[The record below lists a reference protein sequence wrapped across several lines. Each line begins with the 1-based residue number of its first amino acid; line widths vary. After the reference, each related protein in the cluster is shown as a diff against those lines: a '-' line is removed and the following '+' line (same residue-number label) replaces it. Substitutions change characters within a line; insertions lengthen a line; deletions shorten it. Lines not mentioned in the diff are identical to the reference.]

1 MNIRRSIRHY
11 TYSLILLDSFSWVL
25 SFATAYWMRNPGSF
39 PNVSPEYTIILPYIV
54 LVLLISFS
62 YFRLYHTRFGQ
73 LMETIQ
79 IGKATVAGMLIIFT
93 LLFFYRG
100 YSFSRLFSIFFI
112 GFCFISVR
120 LLRSIYQKAFFK
132 IMRSIKWQWKV
143 LVAGGGVVGKQI
155 IDEIVGKPIE
165 FQVIGFLDDDDDMCG
180 KNYKGVSCFGKTS
193 DLHQILIK
201 EQVDEVIL
209 AMPSAP
215 PGVYRELI
223 DICNRMEVKFR
234 FIPNMYEIMINDVTV
249 DILAGL
255 PLIGLRGSNLTGYN
269 YIFKRSL
276 DIVLATALLAFFAL
290 PMLVIAGLIKMV
302 SPGPVLFKQE
312 RIGLNKQ
319 PFTFFKFR
327 SMYLNCD
334 DSVHKKYVE
343 KWIGDCKAS
352 EIEDKGVTVHK
363 LTDDPRIIPFI
374 GPFIRKY
381 SIDELPQL
389 FNVIVGDMSL
399 IGPRPCL
406 RYEMQQY
413 KVWHKARF
421 EALPGITGLWQVS
434 GRNRLSFDEMVQ
446 LDIYYLQN
454 WSLEKDLFILLK
466 TPFTVILDK
475 AY

>member
-1 MNIRRSIRHY
+1 MEIRRSIRHY
-11 TYSLILLDSFSWVL
+11 TYSLILLDSFGWVL
-25 SFATAYWMRNPGSF
+25 SFASAYWMRNPDSF
-39 PNVSPEYTIILPYIV
+39 PHVSPEYTIILPYIV
-54 LVLLISFS
+54 LVLLLSFA
-62 YFRLYHTRFGQ
+62 YFQLYHNRLSQ
-73 LMETIQ
+73 LVETIQ
-79 IGKATVAGMLIIFT
+79 IVKATAAGMLIIFT

-100 YSFSRLFSIFFI
+100 YSFSRLFSVYFI
-112 GFCFISVR
+112 AFAFISVR
-120 LLRSIYQKAFFK
+120 LLRSVYLIAFFK
-132 IMRSIKWQWKV
+132 IMRSIKWQWKI
-143 LVAGGGVVGKQI
+143 LVVGGGLVGKQI
-155 IDEIVGKPIE
+155 IDELVDKPTEFQIVGFI
-165 FQVIGFLDDDDDMCG
+165 DDDGDVCG
-180 KNYKGVSCFGKTS
+180 KDYKGVSRFGKTS
-193 DLHQILIK
+193 DLHQILIR
-201 EQVDEVIL
+201 ERVDEVIL

-215 PGVYRELI
+215 EKVHRELI
-223 DICNRMEVKFR
+223 DICSRMEVKVR
-234 FIPNMYEIMINDVTV
+234 FIPNMHGIMLDDVSV

-269 YIFKRSL
+269 YILKRSL
-276 DIVLATALLAFFAL
+276 DIVLASALLAIFTL
-290 PMLVIAGLIKMV
+290 PMIVVAGLIKMV

-327 SMYLNCD
+327 SMRLNCD
-334 DSVHKKYVE
+334 DSVHKAYVE
-343 KWIGDCKAS
+343 KWIGDCKSS
-352 EIEDKGVTVHK
+352 EIEDKGAIVHK
-363 LTDDPRIIPFI
+363 LTDDPRIIPYI
-374 GPFIRKY
+374 GHFIRKY

-389 FNVIVGDMSL
+389 FNVIMGEMSL

-446 LDIYYLQN
+446 LDIHYLQN
-454 WSLEKDLFILLK
+454 WSFERDLYILLK

>member
-1 MNIRRSIRHY
+1 MEIRRSIRHY
-11 TYSLILLDSFSWVL
+11 TYSLIFLDCFSWVL
-25 SFATAYWMRNPGSF
+25 SFSAAYWMRNPGSF
-39 PNVSPEYTIILPYIV
+39 PHISPEYTTILPHIV
-54 LVLLISFS
+54 LVLLLSFS
-62 YFRLYHTRFGQ
+62 YFQLYRNRLNQ
-73 LMETIQ
+73 IMEAIQ
-79 IGKATVAGMLIIFT
+79 ICKATAAGMLIIFT

-112 GFCFISVR
+112 VFCFVSVR
-120 LLRSIYQKAFFK
+120 LLRSIYQTAFFK
-132 IMRSIKWQWKV
+132 IMRSIKWQWKI
-143 LVAGGGVVGKQI
+143 LVAGGGLVGRQI
-155 IDEIVGKPIE
+155 IDELVDKPTE
-165 FQVIGFLDDDDDMCG
+165 FQIVGFLDDNDDGCG
-180 KNYKGVSCFGKTS
+180 KNYKGVPHFGKTS

-215 PGVYRELI
+215 EGVYRELI
-223 DICNRMEVKFR
+223 DICKRMEVKYR
-234 FIPNMYEIMINDVTV
+234 FIPNMYGIILDDVTV

-269 YIFKRSL
+269 YILKRLL
-276 DIVLATALLAFFAL
+276 DIVFASALLALFAL
-290 PMLVIAGLIKMV
+290 PMLVIASLIKMV

-327 SMYLNCD
+327 SMNLNCD
-334 DSVHKKYVE
+334 DSVHKEYVK
-343 KWIGDCKAS
+343 KWIGDCKSS
-352 EIEDKGVTVHK
+352 EREDKGVIVHK
-363 LTDDPRIIPFI
+363 LTDDPRIIPYI
-374 GPFIRKY
+374 GHFIRKY

-389 FNVIVGDMSL
+389 FNVIMGDMSL

-434 GRNRLSFDEMVQ
+434 GRNHLSFDEMVQ
-446 LDIYYLQN
+446 LDIHYLQN
-454 WSLEKDLFILLK
+454 WSFESDLYILLK
-466 TPFTVILDK
+466 TPFTIILDN